1 MKQTPLST
9 LPSLA
14 KISPGKTLRV
24 IRDSSRERKVQ
35 NKFPRPL
42 VVHCKVSILRR
53 VTIVIPSAS
62 DDKSHGS
69 SKPVSVE
76 EDRSARVGAM
86 LYFLIPRQS
95 SDHWVSVFSPKLV
108 STCHLER

>member
-1 MKQTPLST
+1 M
-9 LPSLA
+9 
-14 KISPGKTLRV
+14 
-24 IRDSSRERKVQ
+24 
-35 NKFPRPL
+35 
-42 VVHCKVSILRR
+42 HCKVSILRR

-95 SDHWVSVFSPKLV
+95 DHWVSVFSPKLV
-108 STCHLER
+108 STCHLDSDHLTCSLFCLHRVLQKV